1 MKGVKKSSGIAAA
14 VTVAVVLAAGYFLL
28 EETGRD
34 NARAAAASPTTGPI
48 VPVTVTI
55 AEKQDVPVIVRGI
68 GTVQAYKTVQVKSRV
83 DGQIVKI
90 SFEEG
95 QDVKA
100 GDPLLQIDPRPYKAL
115 LEQAQAAKQRDEA
128 QLAGA
133 QLDLD
138 RYSKLIGSGFQS
150 RQTYDQQ
157 KATVEALKGSIAADQ
172 AQIDTAQLNLTYS
185 DIRAPIDGRTGQR
198 FVDLGNLIQASQGTN
213 LVTITQIK
221 PIYVNFTIPQ
231 YANHHLRKN
240 QAQHPLKVLA
250 YSADDTF
257 KLAEGELTLVDNQID
272 TATGTLRLKASFANR
287 DERLWPGEFV
297 NVRLQLSM
305 RKDATTVPQRA
316 VMQGPNGYYA
326 FVVKPDSTVER
337 RDVEIVA
344 QQDGLAVIGKGI
356 APGEKVVLDGQY
368 RLVNGSHVR
377 IDQAAPD
384 AAAAPDKAG

>member
-1 MKGVKKSSGIAAA
+1 M
-14 VTVAVVLAAGYFLL
+14 
-28 EETGRD
+28 
-34 NARAAAASPTTGPI
+34 
-48 VPVTVTI
+48 
-55 AEKQDVPVIVRGI
+55 
-68 GTVQAYKTVQVKSRV
+68 
-83 DGQIVKI
+83 
-90 SFEEG
+90 
-95 QDVKA
+95 
-100 GDPLLQIDPRPYKAL
+100 
-115 LEQAQAAKQRDEA
+115 
-128 QLAGA
+128 
-133 QLDLD
+133 
-138 RYSKLIGSGFQS
+138 
-150 RQTYDQQ
+150 
-157 KATVEALKGSIAADQ
+157 
-172 AQIDTAQLNLTYS
+172 
-185 DIRAPIDGRTGQR
+185 
-198 FVDLGNLIQASQGTN
+198 
-213 LVTITQIK
+213 
-221 PIYVNFTIPQ
+221 
-231 YANHHLRKN
+231 
-240 QAQHPLKVLA
+240 LA